1 MAKPNGLVKISGDG
15 LRNKNV
21 LERLKKFSEKYS
33 TAIIVGGGTD
43 INNAFKEKGYESE
56 FCPLGRITETLEE
69 RQLARDIL
77 EKNQAIVQDLLDE
90 KGINARVVI
99 PSRTIATVLCP
110 ENGDVMVL
118 SAYIGFDK
126 ILIFTKKNMVKAKR
140 LWLKKVANVFQHI
153 KKGEL
158 DKIEVV
164 GF

>member
-1 MAKPNGLVKISGDG
+1 M
-15 LRNKNV
+15 
-21 LERLKKFSEKYS
+21 
-33 TAIIVGGGTD
+33 
-43 INNAFKEKGYESE
+43 
-56 FCPLGRITETLEE
+56 EE

-77 EKNQAIVQDLLDE
+77 EKNQALVQDLLDE

-140 LWLKKVANVFQHI
+140 RWLKKVANVFQHI
-153 KKGEL
+153 EKGEL
-158 DKIEVV
+158 DKIKVV